1 MAKQITNS
9 KDINKKLIEPIIITH
24 ALVKAK
30 EIIF

>member
-9 KDINKKLIEPIIITH
+9 KDINKKLIESIIITH